1 MDLNFD
7 LNETPE
13 EKGMEDLIRGY
24 FPESVI
30 FDNNT
35 NIQEYALKTYNDLIN
50 HKEDNKTKYE
60 VLLIELNK
68 NNKIKKIR
76 KEHSGNDN
84 KKALFMIDP
93 EDIYPYEFSF
103 KDKEFFFDET
113 KRFFYKKYDFDTN
126 NAFLSV
132 LREIIL
138 HKYAFHL
145 LEKYKKVHFPYIDKI
160 KIPELYEIFYND
172 SENIFSPL
180 KKTNASSLSP
190 INNEINNENKSII
203 IKYELLDIYT
213 LLNNVINENIEKKWF
228 YYFTLITDV
237 FEYFEKN
244 KLFHN
249 DTKRDNLCF
258 LRDEYKIEKDNVKK
272 TFNKIAIIDFG
283 EATLLEQRNYQQT
296 GFTKKKVFQ
305 EIVYSPVQKIK
316 KKQIEQS
323 KSLTSKKQNNNN
335 SKTQKNIINKILK
348 EEKKSFNAWF
358 KKSDNNPIKLHT
370 QKYGGK
376 HQKKTHNKTHKKTK
390 RNKRKQIKTKK
401 QYNKTK

>member
-1 MDLNFD
+1 MNLDLD

-172 SENIFSPL
+172 SENNFSPL
-180 KKTNASSLSP
+180 KKTNASYLSP

-258 LRDEYKIEKDNVKK
+258 LRDEYKIEKK

-335 SKTQKNIINKILK
+335 SKTQNIINKILK
-348 EEKKSFNAWF
+348 EENKSFNAWF
-358 KKSDNNPIKLHT
+358 KNSDNNPINLNT
-370 QKYGGK
+370 EKYGGK

-390 RNKRKQIKTKK
+390 RNKIKQIKTKK